1 MSLDGLLKEIYAWSM
16 IVWADV
22 TCVFAEYIA
31 PYKSFCYVDNFVLFV
46 EIYTIVFFFLLRSCF
61 EYNIGSLWSSKE
73 VGKGRLEA
81 GVDQTCRKYE
91 FSLLSNATCVL
102 GKIHTNLVLKTS
114 YYSIPR
120 LRIKLT
126 IITSNFH

>member
-81 GVDQTCRKYE
+81 GVDQTCKKYGL
-91 FSLLSNATCVL
+91 SLLCVL
-102 GKIHTNLVLKTS
+102 GEIPRTNLMLKTS
-114 YYSIPR
+114 FYSIPR
-120 LRIKLT
+120 LRIKLDT

>member
-46 EIYTIVFFFLLRSCF
+46 EIYNCIIFFLLRSCF
-61 EYNIGSLWSSKE
+61 ECNIDSLLLSKE

-81 GVDQTCRKYE
+81 GVDQTCKKYE
-91 FSLLSNATCVL
+91 LSLLSNATCVL

-114 YYSIPR
+114 FYGIP
-120 LRIKLT
+120 
-126 IITSNFH
+126 